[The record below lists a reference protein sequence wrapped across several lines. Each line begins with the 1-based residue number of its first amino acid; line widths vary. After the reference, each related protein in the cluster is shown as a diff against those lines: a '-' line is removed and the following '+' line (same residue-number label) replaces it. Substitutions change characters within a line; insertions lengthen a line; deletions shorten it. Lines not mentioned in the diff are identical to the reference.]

1 MSERYPM
8 NDFVRRIL
16 LRRLALVAA
25 AVSLVLGVSTWFAM
39 RDQVKED
46 VAELAFERLAVVKAG
61 YQRLRAEGLAEEIA
75 VARAIEEL
83 ADYGYRERRGRFVY
97 ADFYDELGSFHVV
110 KDTTGLGDDAAEI
123 AERYGRPMP
132 GPGEDRRRLVR
143 LDGKPAVHVVLPIE
157 DRSGQIVSWVSAVH
171 PLNPEMRARL
181 TREPLT
187 TVGLVILV
195 VMVISGLFY
204 PIVLR
209 FSDRMAE
216 FSSDLL
222 EANLEM
228 MEALGSA
235 VAKRDSDTD
244 AHNYRVTIYA
254 VRLAEKEGLGNR
266 AMQGLI
272 KGAFLHDVGKI
283 GIRDEVLLK
292 PGRLDEDE
300 YEVMKTHVEHGLD
313 IVGRASWLRD
323 ALGVVGSHH
332 EKYDGQ
338 GYPGRVPGEMIPLA
352 ARIFAIADVFDAL
365 SSKRPYKDPMPLEK
379 VFEILEEGRGT
390 HFDPAV
396 LDSFLEIAPDLH
408 AHLDGRPAEEL
419 REELQEI
426 IQKYFTAGLRV
437 LLA

>member
-1 MSERYPM
+1 VSDRYPL

-25 AVSLVLGVSTWFAM
+25 AVSLVLGVVTWVAM
-39 RDQVKED
+39 REQVKED
-46 VAELAFERLAVVKAG
+46 VVALAFERLAVVKSN
-61 YQRLRAEGLAEEIA
+61 YRRLRDQGLAQEIA
-75 VARAIEEL
+75 VARAIDAMKDL
-83 ADYGYRERRGRFVY
+83 DTRGRRGPFVY
-97 ADFYDELGSFHVV
+97 AEFYDELGTFQVAR
-110 KDTTGLGDDAAEI
+110 DTTRDTAAAEAI
-123 AERYGRPMP
+123 VRGSGTRMP
-132 GPGEDRRRLVR
+132 PLGHDYRRLVR
-143 LDGKPAVHVVLPIE
+143 LDGRPAVLVILPIDDNE
-157 DRSGQIVSWVSAVH
+157 GRLVSWVSAVY
-171 PLNPEMRARL
+171 PLGKEEAAKL
-181 TREPLT
+181 VREPLN

-204 PIVLR
+204 PVVLR

-228 MEALGSA
+228 MEVLGSA

-254 VRLAEKEGLGNR
+254 VRLAEKEGLGTR

-292 PGRLDEDE
+292 PGRLDNEE
-300 YEVMKTHVEHGLD
+300 YAIMKTHVEHGLD
-313 IVGRASWLRD
+313 IVKRARWLRD

-332 EKYDGQ
+332 EWYNGE
-338 GYPGRVPGEMIPLA
+338 GYPSRMPGEMIPLP

-365 SSKRPYKDPMPLEK
+365 SSRRPYKDPMPLAK
-379 VFEILEEGRGT
+379 VFAILAEGRGG
-390 HFDPAV
+390 HFDPHL
-396 LDSFLEIAPDLH
+396 LDSFLEIAPGLH
-408 AHLDGRPAEEL
+408 ARLDGRTADEL
-419 REELQEI
+419 RGELQEI
-426 IQKYFTAGLRV
+426 IEKYFTAGLRV
-437 LLA
+437 LLS

>member
-1 MSERYPM
+1 
-8 NDFVRRIL
+8 
-16 LRRLALVAA
+16 
-25 AVSLVLGVSTWFAM
+25 
-39 RDQVKED
+39 
-46 VAELAFERLAVVKAG
+46 
-61 YQRLRAEGLAEEIA
+61 
-75 VARAIEEL
+75 
-83 ADYGYRERRGRFVY
+83 
-97 ADFYDELGSFHVV
+97 
-110 KDTTGLGDDAAEI
+110 
-123 AERYGRPMP
+123 
-132 GPGEDRRRLVR
+132 
-143 LDGKPAVHVVLPIE
+143 
-157 DRSGQIVSWVSAVH
+157 
-171 PLNPEMRARL
+171 MRARL
-181 TREPLT
+181 VREPLT
-187 TVGLVILV
+187 TVALVILV

-204 PIVLR
+204 PVVLR

-228 MEALGSA
+228 MEVLGSA

-254 VRLAEKEGLGNR
+254 VRLAEKEGLGIK

-300 YEVMKTHVEHGLD
+300 YEVMKTHVDHGLD
-313 IVGRASWLRD
+313 IVGRAGWLRD

-332 EKYDGQ
+332 EKYDGG
-338 GYPGRVPGEMIPLA
+338 GYPSRVPGEMIPLP
-352 ARIFAIADVFDAL
+352 ARIFAVADVFDAL
-365 SSKRPYKDPMPLEK
+365 SSKRPYKAPMPLEK
-379 VFEILEEGRGT
+379 VFEIMREGRGT

-408 AHLDGRPAEEL
+408 AQLDGRSAEEL
-419 REELQEI
+419 RGELQEI
-426 IQKYFTAGLRV
+426 IEKYFTAGLRV